1 MNFYFKKIKLIHYF
15 ILTVF
20 SFYINFYFANKG
32 LYPIDTFSFFDSG
45 YLITQGYHPI
55 KDFWVISGI
64 VIDYLQA
71 FFFLIFGYNWNA
83 YVFHASFF
91 NVLLC
96 IFFIF

>member
-32 LYPIDTFSFFDSG
+32 LYPIDTFTFFDSG
-45 YLITQGYHPI
+45 YLITRYHQ
-55 KDFWVISGI
+55 FRTFEFLF

-71 FFFLIFGYNWNA
+71 F
-83 YVFHASFF
+83 
-91 NVLLC
+91 
-96 IFFIF
+96 